1 MSSTKRYPPVLFLMG
16 ATNTG
21 KSEFAMKLC
30 DYLPIELISVDS
42 ALIYRGMNIGTA
54 KPTRDQ
60 LKKYPHRL
68 IDICDPADSYSVKYF
83 LEDAL
88 SAMDEISRAGK
99 IPLLVGGTMLYFRA
113 LEKGLS
119 KLPQINSKIRDMIKK
134 DLFEKGIEFLYS
146 QLKMVD
152 PNISKRIHKNDTQR
166 ITRALE
172 VFQQTGQPLSE
183 FQKKSLKQKMPY
195 RAIKFARMPEN
206 RESLYKSIDS
216 RFEKM
221 LSIGFEDEVKRLI
234 DRGDLNAE
242 MPSMRA
248 VGYRQ
253 MWDYLHG
260 DCSYGEMVKKGQ
272 AASRQLAK
280 RQMTWLRSELNTN
293 WLDNFN
299 KNSISKVEKK
309 LKI

>member
-1 MSSTKRYPPVLFLMG
+1 
-16 ATNTG
+16 
-21 KSEFAMKLC
+21 
-30 DYLPIELISVDS
+30 
-42 ALIYRGMNIGTA
+42 
-54 KPTRDQ
+54 
-60 LKKYPHRL
+60 
-68 IDICDPADSYSVKYF
+68 
-83 LEDAL
+83 
-88 SAMDEISRAGK
+88 
-99 IPLLVGGTMLYFRA
+99 MLYFRA

-260 DCSYGEMVKKGQ
+260 HCSYGEMVKKGQ